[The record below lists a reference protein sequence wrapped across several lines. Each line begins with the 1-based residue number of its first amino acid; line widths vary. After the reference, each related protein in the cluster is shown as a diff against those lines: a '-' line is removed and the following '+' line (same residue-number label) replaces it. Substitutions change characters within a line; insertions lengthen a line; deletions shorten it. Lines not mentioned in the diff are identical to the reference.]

1 MDAKEIFSKRLL
13 NLREERGLSRQ
24 TAADSLQ
31 ISRASLEYYEKGLRL
46 PDVCVL
52 AKIADYYCVSADYLL
67 GRSEVKRIDPDKQL
81 NIACEYTGLSEKCVY
96 LLNSVVSKNDE
107 IIDEKIII
115 DFISSFI
122 VNLFVKKGLPIR
134 YLEVL
139 MDAEYLSSRKD
150 SSIDIDA
157 LCNTAAKCGYC
168 LFDASEVTEYWQ
180 VKLLELINSASKE
193 AFEQTISNGL
203 SRINKTVTE
212 TE

>member
-1 MDAKEIFSKRLL
+1 MCI
-13 NLREERGLSRQ
+13 G
-24 TAADSLQ
+24 
-31 ISRASLEYYEKGLRL
+31 
-46 PDVCVL
+46 
-52 AKIADYYCVSADYLL
+52 
-67 GRSEVKRIDPDKQL
+67 
-81 NIACEYTGLSEKCVY
+81 
-96 LLNSVVSKNDE
+96 
-107 IIDEKIII
+107 IIYVIL
-115 DFISSFI
+115 FNFHISSFI

-134 YLEVL
+134 YLELL

-168 LFDASEVTEYWQ
+168 LFNASEVTEYWQ
-180 VKLLELINSASKE
+180 AKLLELINSASKE